1 MNIVILGV
9 GGMGAIS
16 LSKAMANMAI
26 NKGFK
31 VRSSEIHG
39 MAKKGGLV
47 EVHLKINEG
56 LSPMIGVNHADYVI
70 VLDDKYKIY
79 AENFTGRDKLI
90 ALRNKERIEII
101 NKFGNIIFTNSFIL
115 GKFLRKQNI
124 FYENDAIK
132 VLENFKR
139 SKENINAFRKGIKHD
154 LQ

>member
-26 NKGFK
+26 NRGFK

-56 LSPMIGVNHADYVI
+56 LSPMVGVNQADYVI

-79 AENFTGRDKLI
+79 AENFAGRDKLI
-90 ALRNKERIEII
+90 ALKSEEKIEIT
-101 NKFGNIIFTNSFIL
+101 NEFGNIMFANSFIL
-115 GKFLRKQNI
+115 GKFLKKQNI

-132 VLENFKR
+132 VLENFKK
-139 SKENINAFRKGIKHD
+139 SKENINAFRKGLEDDI
-154 LQ
+154 Q